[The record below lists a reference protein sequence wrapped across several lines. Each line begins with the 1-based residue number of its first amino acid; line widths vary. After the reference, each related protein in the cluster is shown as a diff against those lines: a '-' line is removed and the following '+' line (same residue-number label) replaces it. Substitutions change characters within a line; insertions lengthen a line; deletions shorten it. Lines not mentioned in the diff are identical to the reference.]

1 VKHYAVVTKPLTS
14 LLKKHA
20 LFHWTSEHDTAFQA
34 LKKSLCSAPILA
46 LPDFSRQFCIET
58 DASHM
63 GVGAVLLQDG
73 HPLAF
78 LSRALGP
85 KNQGLSAYEKEYMA
99 ILIAV
104 EQWRSYL
111 QLGEFI
117 IFTDQKSLIHLS
129 DQHLHMVW
137 QQKVFTK
144 LLGLQYRIVY
154 KPGTDNRVADAL
166 SRRGQVEELAAVA
179 APVPVWLEEIKC
191 SYTSDPK
198 CQELLSKLA
207 VSPGAD
213 LHFSLQQGLL
223 KYKGRIW
230 VGSDMILQQSLSC
243 ISSGWALRC
252 ANDLSTYQ
260 AIVHVAR
267 TKDCCASVCAVLSN
281 MLAGQT

>member
-1 VKHYAVVTKPLTS
+1 VATDPAKIEAVVSWPMPTNVKKLRSFLGFTSFYRRFVKHYAVVAKPFTS

-34 LKKSLCSAPILA
+34 LKKSLCSAPVPA
-46 LPDFSRQFCIET
+46 LLDFSRQFCIET

-63 GVGAVLLQDG
+63 GVSAMLLQDG

-99 ILIAV
+99 ILIDV

-117 IFTDQKSLIHLS
+117 IFTDQKNLIHLS
-129 DQHLHMVW
+129 DQSLHMAW

-154 KPGTDNRVADAL
+154 KPRTDNRVADAL
-166 SRRGQVEELAAVA
+166 SCRGQVEELAAVA
-179 APVPVWLEEIKC
+179 SPVPVWLKEICEHKV
-191 SYTSDPK
+191 D
-198 CQELLSKLA
+198 
-207 VSPGAD
+207 
-213 LHFSLQQGLL
+213 
-223 KYKGRIW
+223 KYPC
-230 VGSDMILQQSLSC
+230 VF
-243 ISSGWALRC
+243 
-252 ANDLSTYQ
+252 
-260 AIVHVAR
+260 
-267 TKDCCASVCAVLSN
+267 VL
-281 MLAGQT
+281 